1 MSQSWP
7 SNCWIF
13 EDSNDNLWFITV
25 IIIKST
31 GNNNSLTKNNLQN
44 NDVVVK
50 MS

>member
-7 SNCWIF
+7 SNCCIF
-13 EDSNDNLWFITV
+13 EDSNDNLWFIAV

-31 GNNNSLTKNNLQN
+31 GNNNSLTKNHLQN